1 MRFFRKKVTLEDFSR
16 FEISVHES
24 FEKIKRHNQ
33 DLEKQLS
40 VITQVTMALCPLS
53 VRFTELQRQF
63 TEFVNEHQKEHE
75 QFSELMSEQHY
86 EKEPENSTTILNENN
101 CEMEQVGSSVK
112 RNEPNKLTQLE
123 QKALIFIGK
132 LQNEAGSAKIPV
144 GLLTTNLYPN
154 QVNRRIKTTVSNILK
169 TLANAKLILRERQG
183 NHWFIG
189 LTPSGFQQLRN
200 LLNTNQLANL
210 VQLYEKPL
218 SN

>member
-1 MRFFRKKVTLEDFSR
+1 MRFFRKKVTLEDFGR
-16 FEISVHES
+16 FEKSVQDS
-24 FEKIKRHNQ
+24 FEKIKHHNQ
-33 DLEKQLS
+33 DLEKQLA

-53 VRFTELQRQF
+53 ERFRELQKQF
-63 TEFVNEHQKEHE
+63 TEFVNEHQEEHE
-75 QFSELMSEQHY
+75 RFSELISEQHY
-86 EKEPENSTTILNENN
+86 EKGPENSTTILNENKSG
-101 CEMEQVGSSVK
+101 MEKKSSSVK

-123 QKALIFIGK
+123 QKGLIFIGK